1 MGLVIHLK
9 NFQMAI
15 KKKKGRGILLAI
27 ISKND
32 EKDVKNVFKSHRE
45 MVLKKMI

>member
-1 MGLVIHLK
+1 
-9 NFQMAI
+9 MAI
-15 KKKKGRGILLAI
+15 KKKKREGILLAI

-45 MVLKKMI
+45 MVLRENDIVEFQSKLER